1 MLARILS
8 TRPTL
13 DPYGGFGTAEEQQ
26 KDAVDRAL
34 EADAPFESA
43 SVIGNVRMDATIF
56 CLTGRGWSLSTAA
69 QKDAAVIAACRLV
82 VLMAPDMSAGHGAEH
97 ARFFCSIR
105 SCETALDFLPFL
117 TGVCLP
123 FL

>member
-1 MLARILS
+1 MLAQILS

-56 CLTGRGWSLSTAA
+56 CLTGRGSTSLLLFLSIVPGLRASNPETCTGLILE
-69 QKDAAVIAACRLV
+69 VLLV
-82 VLMAPDMSAGHGAEH
+82 T
-97 ARFFCSIR
+97 C
-105 SCETALDFLPFL
+105 PFSS
-117 TGVCLP
+117 VA
-123 FL
+123 